1 QSKLLVLILIL
12 ALVLRLH
19 MLAEKAPGVDEA
31 FQIDLISRP
40 ANEMMYIYLNV
51 EPNNPPLHGLVTHVI
66 FILFGSY
73 YFVKLF
79 SVFCGLASI
88 FFCYKIGE
96 KLFNKDTALLA
107 AALLTFNPLH
117 LFYSQH
123 TRAYSMV
130 IFLFSLL
137 FYALLIFLENL
148 KERKYAIALGL
159 IATLFLYTHYVAIIV
174 LLCMVAFFA
183 YLWRKNKIDI
193 KSALLP
199 LVIAAILFMPQAF
212 VLATHPAL
220 QKNAICERSIFD
232 FPYIFYKFA
241 NGANISFL
249 VSRFP
254 LLLYPALLVNAVFA
268 LGLFK
273 MFKEKIAS
281 NLFLF
286 FFFLPFLLIA
296 LATIKVSHF
305 FYFRNFTYL
314 LPLFIIPIAHY
325 ITSLQN
331 RYLKL
336 ALVASIVLGWLA
348 IAVLYYSIVTVPD
361 WNVYIGL

>member
-1 QSKLLVLILIL
+1 
-12 ALVLRLH
+12 
-19 MLAEKAPGVDEA
+19 MLAEKELGVDEA

-40 ANEMMYIYLNV
+40 ANEIMYIYLNV

-107 AALLTFNPLH
+107 ATLLTFNPLH
-117 LFYSQH
+117 IFYSQH
-123 TRAYSMV
+123 TRAYIMV
-130 IFLFSLL
+130 FLLFSLF
-137 FYALLIFLENL
+137 FYVLLIFLENL
-148 KERKYAIALGL
+148 KEGKYGITLGL
-159 IATLFLYTHYVAIIV
+159 IGALFLYTHYVAIIV
-174 LLCMVAFFA
+174 MLCTAAFFT
-183 YLWRKNKIDI
+183 YLWQKNKIDI

-220 QKNAICERSIFD
+220 QKNAIYERSIFD

-249 VSRFP
+249 AKKYV

-268 LGLFK
+268 FGLLK
-273 MFKEKIAS
+273 MFKEKIAC

-296 LATIKVSHF
+296 LATIKVSRF

-314 LPLFIIPIAHY
+314 LPLFVMPVAHY

-331 RYLKL
+331 KYLKL
-336 ALVASIVLGWLA
+336 ALLASIVLGWLA

-361 WNVYIGL
+361 WNIYIGL